1 MNDIAVVE
9 REQEEKDALQKVQGW
24 IVKTAEEY
32 SALDNFLVGLAAL
45 KKRIVA
51 DFAESKEKT
60 SDAKRAA
67 TVAHKAV
74 CDQEDG
80 HIGIIEEARRLG
92 KQKLTDYEEA
102 QKRELERLQA
112 IADAKAKKEAEDRA
126 LELAS
131 LAEKGGDKEA
141 AEAIMAEPPKMAP
154 RLVSAVPERSTVVST
169 RWFATIGG
177 TRQDSTK
184 SDPLFVL
191 KAIETACKFM
201 DKAKTPEGKA
211 AADLLRQAKDDIRYM
226 VYDQV
231 SLNRKATADKD
242 AFRLGGVSFNPR
254 KI

>member
-24 IVKTAEEY
+24 LVKTPEEY
-32 SALDNFLVGLAAL
+32 SALDSFLVGLAGL

-51 DFAESKEKT
+51 DFAESKSK
-60 SDAKRAA
+60 AHGAWKAI
-67 TVAHKAV
+67 VA
-74 CDQEDG
+74 QEEG
-80 HIGIIEEARRLG
+80 HLGTIEEARRLG

-102 QKRELERLQA
+102 QKRETERLQA
-112 IADAKAKKEAEDRA
+112 IADAKAKKESEDRA
-126 LELAS
+126 LELAA

-154 RLVSAVPERSTVVST
+154 RIVSAVPERSTVVST

-177 TRQDSTK
+177 TRQDGTK
-184 SDPLFVL
+184 SDPTYVL

-211 AADLLRQAKDDIRYM
+211 AADLLRQAKDDIKYM

>member
-32 SALDNFLVGLAAL
+32 TALDNFLVGIAEL

-51 DFAESKEKT
+51 DFAKSKKDT
-60 SDAKRAA
+60 ADAKKAA
-67 TVAHKAV
+67 TVAHKSV
-74 CDQEDG
+74 CDQEEG

-92 KQKLTDYEEA
+92 KQKLTEYEEA

-112 IADAKAKKEAEDRA
+112 IADAKAKKESDNRI
-126 LELAS
+126 LELAA
-131 LAEKGGDKEA
+131 LAAESGDNES
-141 AEAIMAEPPKMAP
+141 AEAIMAEAPQMAP
-154 RLVSAVPERSTVVST
+154 RLVSSVPERSTVVST
-169 RWFATIGG
+169 RWYATIGG
-177 TRQDSTK
+177 TRQDGSK
-184 SDPLFVL
+184 SDHLFVL

-201 DKAKTPEGKA
+201 DKAKTPDGKA